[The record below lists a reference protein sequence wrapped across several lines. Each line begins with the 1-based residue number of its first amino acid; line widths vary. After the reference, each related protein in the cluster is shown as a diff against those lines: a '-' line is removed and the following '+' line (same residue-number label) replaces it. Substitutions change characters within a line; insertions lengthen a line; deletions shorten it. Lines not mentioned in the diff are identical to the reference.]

1 MYKGLWDT
9 MGGFHLHPFS
19 FIYIIFNLVNSF
31 LDLFAGRLTFQ
42 IITQM
47 SEHYQFEQDKAHS
60 TVMGIICPMV
70 EIGSTV
76 TQNLGKARALE
87 ALVAVAP
94 MSSFLIS
101 L

>member
-1 MYKGLWDT
+1 

-47 SEHYQFEQDKAHS
+47 SEHYQCEQDKAHS
-60 TVMGIICPMV
+60 TVMGIICPLV
-70 EIGSTV
+70 IELTV
-76 TQNLGKARALE
+76 TQNLGKAKTLE

-94 MSSFLIS
+94 LPMMIM
-101 L
+101 